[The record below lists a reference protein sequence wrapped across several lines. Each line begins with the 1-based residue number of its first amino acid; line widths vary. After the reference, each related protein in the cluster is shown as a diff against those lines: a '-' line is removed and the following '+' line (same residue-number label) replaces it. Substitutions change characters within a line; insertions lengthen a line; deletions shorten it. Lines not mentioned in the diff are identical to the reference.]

1 MSARDENAAARTNGW
16 RETALGIAR
25 NLASAAVWDDGMC
38 AFHGALP
45 PESRASPPRFGSVG
59 GDVYEGSAGIAR
71 FLAHAA
77 VIANEPASSEC
88 ARGAMR
94 HAIVRTTGWSLFTG
108 GLGVGLAALEIG
120 ERLDTPELVDAGARL
135 VDEASVSALADAAPY
150 DLLVGT
156 AGVIV
161 GLLAAHRHDRGER
174 WLARAVDLGE
184 SLLTA
189 AVSERPDDPDE
200 SPLSWPLAVGAPE
213 RLCGLAHGA
222 SGIALAF
229 ERLARRLPEE
239 AKWRNAARR
248 ARAYERGH
256 YSQQEGSWADLR
268 SPEPGAPAAPAGY
281 PHMWCHGS
289 IGVVAERLG
298 VLEHDLLARA
308 DAVGGLAG
316 TRAHAERLLALPL
329 GPAAGDEANASVCHG
344 VSGLIDLF
352 MDAWDATADTDW
364 LVLARDLADLMK
376 NDARRAGG
384 WRSGIPGGWPAPGLM
399 LGYAG
404 MGWTLLRVA
413 DPERTGSVWRFDA
426 LGTRAEVSGET
437 REATATRV
445 EAVNRST

>member
-1 MSARDENAAARTNGW
+1 
-16 RETALGIAR
+16 
-25 NLASAAVWDDGMC
+25 
-38 AFHGALP
+38 
-45 PESRASPPRFGSVG
+45 
-59 GDVYEGSAGIAR
+59 
-71 FLAHAA
+71 
-77 VIANEPASSEC
+77 
-88 ARGAMR
+88 MR
-94 HAIVRTTGWSLFTG
+94 HAIARTTGWSLFTG
-108 GLGVGLAALEIG
+108 GMGVGLVALEIG
-120 ERLDTPELVDAGARL
+120 ERLDTAEFVDAGARL
-135 VDEASVSALADAAPY
+135 VEEASVSALADAAPC

-161 GLLAAHRHDRGER
+161 GLLAAQRYDRGER

-189 AVSERPDDPDE
+189 AVREGSDSGDE
-200 SPLSWPLAVGAPE
+200 TPLSWPLAVGAPE

-222 SGIALAF
+222 SGIALAL
-229 ERLARRLPEE
+229 EHLARRLPED
-239 AKWRNAARR
+239 AKWRSAARR

-268 SPEPGAPAAPAGY
+268 SPEAGAPAAPAGY

-298 VLEHDLLARA
+298 ALEHDLLARA

-316 TRAHAERLLALPL
+316 VRAHAEQLLALPL
-329 GPAAGDEANASVCHG
+329 GPGAGDEVNASVCHG
-344 VSGLIDLF
+344 VSGLIDLL

-399 LGYAG
+399 LGHAG
-404 MGWTLLRVA
+404 IGWTLLRVA
-413 DPERTGSVWRFDA
+413 DPERTGSAWRFDS
-426 LGTRAEVSGET
+426 ED
-437 REATATRV
+437 TASNV
-445 EAVNRST
+445 PVFA